1 MPSGSLDP
9 HFDQALRLG
18 CGPPDDGEDCGRGQP
33 GVLGVEI
40 PYPQSDH
47 HRLPGRPGRLPGDL
61 EQARGGKNTTPGS
74 SGAPTPARW
83 PGPARRGRSGGCG
96 PNRWAAAGSGCSER
110 PRGYFS
116 ITLSDTAGQ
125 RERAPTRPIVN
136 RHSGGTAALSRARRA
151 DQDGAWRASSGRD
164 VAFRPVRGVSRL
176 ALLPACPPGGA
187 QRACIPGDGV
197 AAEQRPG

>member
-1 MPSGSLDP
+1 MEPGRSCADGLGRVLDSPTGRSTGSEMVFNDVI
-9 HFDQALRLG
+9 DKIGMTIDAA
-18 CGPPDDGEDCGRGQP
+18 
-33 GVLGVEI
+33 GVVVIVTGAAIAFVVTAVI

-47 HRLPGRPGRLPGDL
+47 HRLPGRPGRVPRDL

-74 SGAPTPARW
+74 SGAPTPGRW

-125 RERAPTRPIVN
+125 RERAQ
-136 RHSGGTAALSRARRA
+136 SRRSR
-151 DQDGAWRASSGRD
+151 
-164 VAFRPVRGVSRL
+164 RL
-176 ALLPACPPGGA
+176 AWS
-187 QRACIPGDGV
+187 
-197 AAEQRPG
+197 AARLRVPRPNG